1 VNGTTNN
8 MSGASPT
15 GKPDADAP
23 VPLTGTEQAADQA
36 SKQQQQPPPAE
47 SSTTETV
54 GNIVEGVL
62 DGVDVVGSVLD
73 IFS

>member
-1 VNGTTNN
+1 

-23 VPLTGTEQAADQA
+23 VPPEGTEQAADQA
-36 SKQQQQPPPAE
+36 SKQQQQPAD
-47 SSTTETV
+47 SGVMETV
-54 GNIVEGVL
+54 GNVVETVV
-62 DGVDVVGSVLD
+62 DGVDVVTSVLD

>member
-1 VNGTTNN
+1 

-23 VPLTGTEQAADQA
+23 VPPTGTEQAADQA
-36 SKQQQQPPPAE
+36 SKQQQQPTE
-47 SSTTETV
+47 SGVLDTV
-54 GNIVEGVL
+54 GSVL
-62 DGVDVVGSVLD
+62 DGVDVVTSVLD